1 MFYSRVFWRW
11 ALLINNHFSWES
23 TSEITLVVHE
33 RFGPNHHG
41 PVIWLCG
48 QAFSHQRE
56 EADGWELTKENGR
69 VDKGRNTWKVLKII
83 NKMGNQLKINSELWE
98 FWNFSKISNISNL
111 VQLKNLRI
119 SRSVGFSVRVH
130 FFGMSWIRPEV
141 IWFSDRKLKFFIWT
155 GSKKTSWH
163 QK

>member
-33 RFGPNHHG
+33 RFSPNHHG

-48 QAFSHQRE
+48 RAFSHQRE

-98 FWNFSKISNISNL
+98 FWNFSKFFKNFQRFRTSQIWFNW
-111 VQLKNLRI
+111 KNLGI
-119 SRSVGFSVRVH
+119 SRSVGSSVRVR
-130 FFGMSWIRPEV
+130 FLGYSAYDKLKTLWPEV
-141 IWFSDRKLKFFIWT
+141 IWFSDRK
-155 GSKKTSWH
+155 
-163 QK
+163 